1 MGKVKEEFV
10 GPGPDDPGLPGP
22 LGPAGIHKVVV
33 FTAGIWDLFH
43 CGHLRLL
50 KRAKALGDVL
60 IVGVATDRLAEE
72 YKRKPII
79 PLEQRMEIIEG
90 IRYVDAVVSYDSLDV
105 TNLLKNLDVDVMVVG
120 EDWGG
125 FPEQNKY
132 KVYLEQNNK
141 KLVKIPYTQG
151 ISTTAIR
158 ERVIEEAVIWQNDN
172 A

>member
-1 MGKVKEEFV
+1 MGKV
-10 GPGPDDPGLPGP
+10 
-22 LGPAGIHKVVV
+22 IV

-43 CGHLRLL
+43 RGHLRLL
-50 KRAKALGDVL
+50 KRARAFGDIL
-60 IVGVATDRLAEE
+60 IVGVATDRLAKE

-79 PLEQRMEIIEG
+79 PLEHRMEIVEG

-105 TNLLKNLDVDVMVVG
+105 TALLKNLDIDVMVVG

-125 FPEQNKY
+125 LPEQKKY
-132 KVYLEQNNK
+132 RTYLEENNK
-141 KLVKIPYTQG
+141 RLIRIPYTQG

-158 ERVIEEAVIWQNDN
+158 ERVIEEAVIWQNDKTG

>member
-1 MGKVKEEFV
+1 LGKV
-10 GPGPDDPGLPGP
+10 
-22 LGPAGIHKVVV
+22 IV

-43 CGHLRLL
+43 RGHLRLL
-50 KRAKALGDVL
+50 KRAKAFGDVL

-79 PLEQRMEIIEG
+79 PLEQRMEIVEAV
-90 IRYVDAVVSYDSLDV
+90 RYVDTVVDYDSLDV
-105 TNLLKNLDVDVMVVG
+105 TALLKNLDIDVMVVG

-125 FPEQNKY
+125 FPEQKEY
-132 KVYLEQNNK
+132 KIYLEQNNK
-141 KLVKIPYTQG
+141 KLIRIPYTQG

-158 ERVIEEAVIWQNDN
+158 ERVIEEAVIYQNDN

>member
-1 MGKVKEEFV
+1 MGK
-10 GPGPDDPGLPGP
+10 
-22 LGPAGIHKVVV
+22 IIV
-33 FTAGIWDLFH
+33 FTGGIWDLFH

-50 KRAKALGDVL
+50 KRAKAFGDVL

-90 IRYVDAVVSYDSLDV
+90 IRYVDAVVPYDSLDI
-105 TNLLKNLDVDVMVVG
+105 TNLLESLDVDLMVT
-120 EDWGG
+120 DSKWGR

-132 KVYLEQNNK
+132 KIYLEQNNK
-141 KLVKIPYTQG
+141 KLIRIPYTQG

-158 ERVIEEAVIWQNDN
+158 ERVIEEAVILENGS

>member
-1 MGKVKEEFV
+1 MTIVATF
-10 GPGPDDPGLPGP
+10 
-22 LGPAGIHKVVV
+22 
-33 FTAGIWDLFH
+33 GIWDLFH
-43 CGHLRLL
+43 RGHLRLL
-50 KRAKALGDVL
+50 KRAKALGDIL

-79 PLEQRMEIIEG
+79 PLEQRMEIVEG

-105 TNLLKNLDVDVMVVG
+105 TALLKNLDVDVMVVG

-125 FPEQNKY
+125 FSEQKKY
-132 KVYLEQNNK
+132 RIYLEENNK
-141 KLVKIPYTQG
+141 RLIRIPYTQG

-172 A
+172 T

>member
-1 MGKVKEEFV
+1 V
-10 GPGPDDPGLPGP
+10 
-22 LGPAGIHKVVV
+22 IV

-43 CGHLRLL
+43 YGHLRLL
-50 KRAKALGDVL
+50 KRAKVLGDIL

-79 PLEQRMEIIEG
+79 PLEQRMEIVDAV
-90 IRYVDAVVSYDSLDV
+90 RYVDTVVYYDSLDI
-105 TNLLKNLDVDVMVVG
+105 TYLLRNLDVDVMVVG

-125 FPEQNKY
+125 FPEQKKY

-141 KLVKIPYTQG
+141 KLIRIPYTQD

-158 ERVIEEAVIWQNDN
+158 ERVIEEAVILENDG